1 MASSKIPAPAPVKS
15 VAAPVPAAPAT
26 VAKSVAAPMVA
37 PAAKPVATK
46 PEVAVA
52 PPAAVATKPVLAK
65 PEAPKVPVANIETPK
80 AVIVTPK
87 AVEPAPVAPKV
98 VAPKAVAPKIVAP
111 KIVAPKAVAPKVAAE
126 KAAAEKAAA
135 PKVAA
140 PRAEAAKPAPAKAT
154 ASLPVAELLKPV
166 GLMQENMRAQT
177 EKALTEMRGRY
188 ADVKGMAE
196 KATVQLEDS
205 VKAAQSGTRE
215 VGAKLLA
222 IAKDQTQATLDHAK
236 TLAAAKSLP
245 DVMSAQQAFVLSQI
259 KVAQTQ
265 SKDVASLMTRVA
277 NDMTAPL
284 RATFE
289 AFARR

>member
-15 VAAPVPAAPAT
+15 VAAPAPAAPAT

-111 KIVAPKAVAPKVAAE
+111 KIVAPKAAAPKV
-126 KAAAEKAAA
+126 AAEKAAA